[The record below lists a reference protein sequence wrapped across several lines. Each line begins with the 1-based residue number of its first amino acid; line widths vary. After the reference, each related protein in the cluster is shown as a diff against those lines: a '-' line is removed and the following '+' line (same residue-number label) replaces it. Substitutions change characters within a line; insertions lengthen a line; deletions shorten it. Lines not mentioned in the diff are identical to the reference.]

1 MAPSH
6 SRPTSTAADG
16 RKAGAQRSAPRSEH
30 PEPPAVSSPARALS
44 DALAIFLGST
54 LLFLLEPIAAKRILP
69 LLGGSAAVWTA
80 CLVFFQ
86 TALLLGY
93 FLAHLLVTR
102 WNPRTQVTAYI
113 ALLALSV
120 VQLVRAV
127 EPTLAAN
134 VDRPTLSVV
143 WLLSGLI
150 GVPFVTLSATSPLLQ
165 AWFARTTRGGAADAY
180 GLFAIS
186 NLGSIVALLAY
197 PWLIEPRL
205 TLRAQTILVTVVL
218 TLLAILAGVIGVSA
232 RDVTGDRHATPSAEP
247 AAVTRTSRVLWVAL
261 AACASLLLAATTT
274 HISQNVVALPL
285 VWIVPLVAY
294 LLSFVVAFS
303 TRRWPPRWLV
313 VALAIVGQLLIA
325 ELVDRGVLGMPIVPA
340 TAAYCVALFFLC
352 LFLHRELYQRRP
364 APRHLTS
371 FYFHVAAGGALGA
384 VLVGIVAPLVSPG
397 DYDVAIGLLL
407 TAVLGLI
414 VAWAG
419 SRVMRVVWALLIVDA
434 FLLVANQVV
443 GDPATILSVRNFYG
457 TVRVTHVHQPPRPDI
472 RSLYHGV
479 IVHGRQVFRL
489 DLRREPNTY
498 YARTSGLG
506 LALDQCCAGRP
517 RRIGVIGLGAGAVAV
532 YGSPRDTIR
541 FYEINGAVEDIA
553 REYFTYLD
561 DSPASIQIVRG
572 DARVSLTAEPPQRYD
587 VLVVDA
593 FSGDAIPV
601 HLLTVQALDVYRR
614 HLASGGIVAF
624 NVSNDFLELAPVV
637 EQLARNAGMQAVR
650 VIDHEDPTREVFD
663 SEWVLV
669 TANAAFLADPA
680 VVRARQA
687 IDVPAGLRL
696 WTDDYSSLFPIIKLA
711 QRRF

>member
-1 MAPSH
+1 MAPSKI
-6 SRPTSTAADG
+6 RPTS
-16 RKAGAQRSAPRSEH
+16 
-30 PEPPAVSSPARALS
+30 SPTRALS
-44 DALAIFLGST
+44 YALAIFLGST

-93 FLAHLLVTR
+93 FVAHLLVTR
-102 WNPRTQVTAYI
+102 WNQRTQVTVYL

-127 EPTLAAN
+127 QPSLSAN
-134 VDRPTLSVV
+134 VDRPIVSVLLMLSD
-143 WLLSGLI
+143 LI
-150 GVPFVTLSATSPLLQ
+150 GLPFVTLSATSPLLQ
-165 AWFARTTRGGAADAY
+165 AWFARTTHGRGDAY

-205 TLRAQTILVTVVL
+205 TLRGQTIGVTVVL
-218 TLLAILAGVIGVSA
+218 ALLAILAGVIGVSVRNA
-232 RDVTGDRHATPSAEP
+232 RLVEHAAP
-247 AAVTRTSRVLWVAL
+247 ADEKTVVAPATRALWVAL

-303 TRRWPPRWLV
+303 TGSWVPRWLV
-313 VALAIVGQLLIA
+313 IVLAVVGQLLSA
-325 ELVDRGVLGMPIVPA
+325 ELVDRGVLGVPVIPA
-340 TAAYCVALFFLC
+340 TVAFCVALFFLC
-352 LFLHRELYQRRP
+352 LFLHRELYLRRP
-364 APRHLTS
+364 APSHLTS

-384 VLVGIVAPLVSPG
+384 VVVGIVAPLVSPG

-407 TAVLGLI
+407 SAALGLV
-414 VAWAG
+414 VAWSG
-419 SRVMRVVWALLIVDA
+419 RWVMRIVWALLVLDA
-434 FLLVANQVV
+434 FVLVASQVE
-443 GDPATILSVRNFYG
+443 GDDRTILSVRNFYG
-457 TVRVTHVHQPPRPDI
+457 TVRVTQEHAPPKADT

-479 IVHGRQVFRL
+479 IVHGRQVFQT
-489 DLRREPNTY
+489 DLRRVPNTY

-506 LALDQCCAGRP
+506 LALDQCCGSRP

-532 YGSPRDTIR
+532 YGNPRDTIR

-553 REYFTYLD
+553 KEYFTYLG
-561 DSPASIQIVRG
+561 DSPASIEIVRG
-572 DARVSLTAEPPQRYD
+572 DARVSLAAEPSQRYD
-587 VLVVDA
+587 VLVIDA

-601 HLLTVQALDVYRR
+601 HLMTAQALEVYRR
-614 HLASGGIVAF
+614 HLASGGILAF
-624 NVSNDFLELAPVV
+624 NVSNDFVELAPVI

-650 VIDHEDPTREVFD
+650 VIDHEDPAREVFD

-669 TANAAFLADPA
+669 TANAGFLTDPA
-680 VVRARQA
+680 VTRARQP
-687 IDVPAGLRL
+687 IEVPAGLRL
-696 WTDDYSSLFPIIKLA
+696 WTDDYSSLFPLIKLA